1 MDKKYITHI
10 VLRGHLS
17 NPVYKP
23 ISSNTDRKVF
33 QNLRKLVDR
42 YPSNLT
48 KKEKKYVSSITLKAE
63 DFISQLKHINI
74 TQFNRQYYKMIKTS
88 S

>member
-48 KKEKKYVSSITLKAE
+48 KNMFQVL
-63 DFISQLKHINI
+63 
-74 TQFNRQYYKMIKTS
+74 R
-88 S
+88 